1 MLTHFP
7 LSEVITH
14 GHVDKGGRGPDG
26 TITVVHAGG
35 NLAWTWFG
43 SVQGDVIIAFRTL
56 ARKAGWKAPS

>member
-26 TITVVHAGG
+26 TITVVRAGG
-35 NLAWTWFG
+35 NLAGTFG
-43 SVQGDVIIAFRTL
+43 SIQGDVIIAFCTL